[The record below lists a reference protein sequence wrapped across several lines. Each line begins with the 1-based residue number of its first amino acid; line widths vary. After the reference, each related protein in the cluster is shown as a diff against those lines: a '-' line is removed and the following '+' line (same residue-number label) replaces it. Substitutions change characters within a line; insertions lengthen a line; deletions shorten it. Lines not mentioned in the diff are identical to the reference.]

1 MQETRVQSL
10 GWEDPR
16 EKEMATHSSI
26 LVWKIPWTE
35 EPARLQSMGSQ
46 RVGHDW
52 VTSLFTF
59 TVLHSQ
65 QLVESENAELL
76 IQPTVKLHA
85 DFRPCSESA
94 PITLFHCSRVN
105 CTLLTTM
112 QPGTMPLENL
122 YPVKPDTYITYQPGL
137 PVQFSPSTQSYPI
150 FATQE
155 LQHARLPCPSP
166 TPGVHPNRCPAT
178 WWCHPAVLSSV
189 VPFSCPESFTA
200 SGSFPVR

>member
-1 MQETRVQSL
+1 MVKRLPPMQETWVQSL

-94 PITLFHCSRVN
+94 PLTLLHCSRVN
-105 CTLLTTM
+105 CALLTTM

-122 YPVKPDTYITYQPGL
+122 YPLKPNIYTPYHPGTLLLGVYLTEVGTYIHQNTY
-137 PVQFSPSTQSYPI
+137 SWI
-150 FATQE
+150 F
-155 LQHARLPCPSP
+155 
-166 TPGVHPNRCPAT
+166 N
-178 WWCHPAVLSSV
+178 
-189 VPFSCPESFTA
+189 
-200 SGSFPVR
+200 